1 MTGEG
6 EFFLGKKAWGE
17 KEIINSVVTHFT
29 LCFVLVS
36 SPFLFVVRSRFVF
49 TMFELTTEDYYFF
62 FYHEQLTV
70 LHLLPIHKD
79 YRYFYVYCVLLAVVV
94 LSQSVFFERESSSSR
109 ASDYEAAGQRCH
121 LIVLGVTSGPR
132 VVLRVF
138 ASSR

>member
-1 MTGEG
+1 M
-6 EFFLGKKAWGE
+6 L
-17 KEIINSVVTHFT
+17 THFT

-49 TMFELTTEDYYFF
+49 TMFELTAEDYYFF

-94 LSQSVFFERESSSSR
+94 LSQSVFFERERVRR
-109 ASDYEAAGQRCH
+109 AEPVIMKR
-121 LIVLGVTSGPR
+121 LGKDVTS
-132 VVLRVF
+132 LF
-138 ASSR
+138 